1 MEACKKRCV
10 LQGMEKEVIILS
22 ITVSRPG
29 PFASDS
35 QRLNVALTR
44 ARRHLI
50 IVGDLSVTEQLAP
63 AFALLIDRAGKL
75 PGGICRQAALFVPQR
90 LATTSDA
97 EIPDS

>member
-1 MEACKKRCV
+1 
-10 LQGMEKEVIILS
+10 MEKEVIILS

-63 AFALLIDRAGKL
+63 AFALLIDRAGHL
-75 PGGICRQAALFVPQR
+75 PGGICRQAALFVPQK
-90 LATTSDA
+90 LPATELTDSSDS
-97 EIPDS
+97 D